1 MDTAM
6 KPLHIGAE
14 AVLYKRGN
22 ILVKERIKKDYRI
35 KELDEPL
42 RKRRT
47 RREAKV
53 LEKINCNAPKLM
65 KIDDKKMIIEMDYID
80 GNVLKDIL
88 DNDKNKK
95 QICQNFAKQISKL
108 HNQNIIH
115 GDLTTSNAI
124 LKNGQVYLIDFG
136 LSFFSHK
143 VEDKATDLKLL
154 KQALESKHY
163 KVFKNCEKWILDAYK
178 KEADNSNEVLE
189 RLEKVE
195 KRGRYKRKKKL

>member
-1 MDTAM
+1 M

-14 AVLYKRGN
+14 AVLYKQGN
-22 ILVKERIKKDYRI
+22 KLIKERVRKDYRI
-35 KELDEPL
+35 KELDEPI

-53 LEKINCNAPKLM
+53 LQKADCNIPKLI
-65 KIDDKKMIIEMDYID
+65 KVDDQNMIIEMDYID
-80 GNVLKDIL
+80 GDVLKNIL
-88 DNDKNKK
+88 DNDKKEV
-95 QICQNFAKQISKL
+95 CENFAKQIALL

-124 LKNGQVYLIDFG
+124 LKKDQVYLIDFG

-143 VEDKATDLKLL
+143 LEDKAVDLRLL

-163 KVFKNCEKWILDAYK
+163 KNYKQLEKWILETYKEQASDA
-178 KEADNSNEVLE
+178 NEVIE
-189 RLEKVE
+189 RLKKVE
-195 KRGRYKRKKKL
+195 KRGRYKRKKKKKNSA